1 MNSDLTA
8 AFEPD
13 GSVRLSGR
21 CVVTGEDYSLVVSLD
36 GFLAYFAFGRHIRVA
51 FPELPPEER
60 EFLISGTSP
69 EGWKRLFGRPPNR
82 NANVR

>member
-8 AFEPD
+8 DFEPD
-13 GSVRLSGR
+13 GRVRLSGR
-21 CVVTGEDYSLVVSLD
+21 CVVTGEEYSVVVSLD
-36 GFLAYFAFGRHIRVA
+36 GFIAYFVCGRHIREV

-69 EGWKRLFGRPPNR
+69 EGWKRLFGGPRNR
-82 NANVR
+82 KANVR